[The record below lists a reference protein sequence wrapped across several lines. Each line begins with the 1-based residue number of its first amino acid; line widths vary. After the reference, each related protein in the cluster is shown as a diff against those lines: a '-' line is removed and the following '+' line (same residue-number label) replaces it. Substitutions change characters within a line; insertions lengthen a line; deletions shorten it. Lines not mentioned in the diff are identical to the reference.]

1 MLKYDYITI
10 GGGSGGLASANRAA
24 ERGAKALIIEKDQLG
39 GTCVNRGCV
48 SKKIMWYGAQIAE
61 AYRTYGPDYG
71 FTSDNTWFQYKKL
84 IQSRDAYI
92 HRVHQAYRKGFETR
106 GTEMITGKAR
116 FVEPHVLEV
125 EGKKYTAEHITIATG
140 GRPEIPNFEGAGLAD
155 TTDTFFK
162 WKELPKSVIVLGG
175 GYIAVEIAMLLK
187 ALGVETHFCVRRHAP
202 LRSFEP
208 FIIEGLLHEIEK
220 LGIHFHPH
228 HVPDKIE
235 KRYDG
240 TYRVGFENGEN
251 LIAEKVILAVGRK
264 PNTEDIGLETIGVA
278 CDDKGYVVVDDHYR
292 TSVSGVYAIGDIIPS
307 VELTPV
313 AVASGRRLADY
324 LFNDQPLTPI
334 DQEKVA
340 TVVFS
345 HPPIGAVG
353 LTSEQAI
360 ERFGKDKVRIYRS
373 TFGSMYTATTQHRVE
388 TRMLLVCVGEKEQ
401 VVGIHAIGDGVDEM
415 MQGFSV
421 ALNLGATKKDLDNTI
436 AIHPTGA
443 EELVTMR

>member
-24 ERGAKALIIEKDQLG
+24 ERGAKSLIIEENLLG

-48 SKKIMWYGAQIAE
+48 PKKIMWYGAHIAE
-61 AYRTYGPDYG
+61 AYHTYGPDYG

-84 IQSRDAYI
+84 IESRDAYI
-92 HRVHQAYRKGFETR
+92 ERVHQSYCKGFESR
-106 GTEMITGKAR
+106 GTEMISGKAR
-116 FVEPHVLEV
+116 FIEPHVLEV
-125 EGKKYTAEHITIATG
+125 NGKTYTADHITIATG
-140 GRPEIPNFEGAGLAD
+140 GRPAVPNFEGADLAD
-155 TTDTFFK
+155 TSDTFFN
-162 WKELPKSVIVLGG
+162 WKELPKSVVVMGG
-175 GYIAVEIAMLLK
+175 GYIAVEIAMLLG
-187 ALGVETHFCVRRHAP
+187 ALGVDTHFCVRRHAP

-208 FIIEGLLHEIEK
+208 FIIEGLIQEIEG
-220 LGIHFHPH
+220 LGIHFHPYY
-228 HVPDKIE
+228 VPDKIE

-240 TYRVGFENGEN
+240 TYKVGFENGEN
-251 LIAEKVILAVGRK
+251 FIAEKVIIATGRK
-264 PNTEDIGLETIGVA
+264 PNTEDLGLDTIGVA

-292 TSVSGVYAIGDIIPS
+292 TSVSGVYAIGDIIS
-307 VELTPV
+307 LVELTPV

-324 LFNDQPLTPI
+324 LFNDQPLRPI
-334 DQEKVA
+334 DPERVA

-345 HPPIGAVG
+345 HPPIGTVG
-353 LTSEQAI
+353 ITSEKAI
-360 ERFGKDKVRIYRS
+360 ECYGEENVRIYRS
-373 TFGSMYTATTQHRVE
+373 SFGSMYTATTRHRVE
-388 TRMLLVCVGEKEQ
+388 TRMLLVCAGDNEQ

-421 ALNLGATKKDLDNTI
+421 ALNLGATKKDFDNTI